1 MGNSLSVFEHNSSVP
16 KQQKVSSGTPGTQK
30 DERRDKRTLSLLRTQ
45 VMEPLDPDWPY
56 YMSVGLGS
64 NRGLALASLWE
75 SVRVWEAE
83 NAPTG
88 CGGCWTTALGK
99 LP

>member
-1 MGNSLSVFEHNSSVP
+1 
-16 KQQKVSSGTPGTQK
+16 
-30 DERRDKRTLSLLRTQ
+30 
-45 VMEPLDPDWPY
+45 MEPLDPAWSC
-56 YMSVGLGS
+56 YMSVGLRP
-64 NRGLALASLWE
+64 NRGLALAFLWE

-83 NAPTG
+83 NPSTG

>member
-1 MGNSLSVFEHNSSVP
+1 
-16 KQQKVSSGTPGTQK
+16 
-30 DERRDKRTLSLLRTQ
+30 
-45 VMEPLDPDWPY
+45 MEPLDPDWPC